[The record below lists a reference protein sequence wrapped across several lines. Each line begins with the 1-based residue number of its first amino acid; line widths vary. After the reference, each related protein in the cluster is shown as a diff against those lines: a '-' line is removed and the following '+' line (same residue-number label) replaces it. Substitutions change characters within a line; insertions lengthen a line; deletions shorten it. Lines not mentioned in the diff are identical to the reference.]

1 MKEQWDKRYASDQ
14 YLYGVEANKFFKQCL
29 EELKIQ
35 GIILFPA
42 EGEGRN
48 AVYAGTK
55 GYKVRA
61 FDISSVAREKALK
74 LADENQVRLD
84 YYVGQIDELDIQDE
98 LFGAVVLTSVH
109 VPAPKRASFHK
120 ELIKK
125 LKPGG
130 YIILEGFSKDNLEL
144 REKNPEIGGPPNR
157 DMLFSKEDIQSDF
170 DGLEVILLEQTLVE
184 LNEGVLHNGE
194 ASVIRYIGR
203 KK

>member
-14 YLYGVEANKFFKQCL
+14 YVYGVEANKFFKQCL
-29 EELKIQ
+29 EKLKIQ

-61 FDISSVAREKALK
+61 FDISSVAREKALQ
-74 LADENQVRLD
+74 LALENQVRLE
-84 YYVGQIDELDIQDE
+84 YYVGKVDEVNLQDE
-98 LFGAVVLTSVH
+98 LFGAVVLTSAH
-109 VPAPKRASFHK
+109 VPVNERAFFHK

-130 YIILEGFSKDNLEL
+130 YVILEGFSKDNFEL
-144 REKNPEIGGPPNR
+144 REKNPEIGGPPNKE
-157 DMLFSKEDIQSDF
+157 MLFSTEEIQSDF
-170 DGLEVILLEQTLVE
+170 EELEVILLEQTRVL
-184 LNEGVLHNGE
+184 LQEGILHNGE
-194 ASVIRYIGR
+194 ANVIRFIGR
-203 KK
+203 KR